1 MNRPASADGRKT
13 IMTITPSSSTARPT
27 ALRRAAVLLSCMG
40 LLASL
45 TACSTPWG
53 GTDVGDTQASGARIA
68 PSMDALFDQY
78 LAKDTLSQFE
88 RDVLQRAKKTGRI
101 SAEDYET
108 AHDKQAACMAEN
120 GWREQ
125 TRKLSNGLY
134 QTTGVTPVP
143 STDAEVNKYMETSNT
158 CSEGVSKV
166 IESIYQLQQGNPGLL
181 ADPYE
186 TAVECLK
193 KGNLVDKAYTGRKLE
208 NALSKDGTSKGLTFD
223 ASSDAAQSCFAGAGL
238 AVNIG

>member
-1 MNRPASADGRKT
+1 
-13 IMTITPSSSTARPT
+13 MTTTPSSTARHG
-27 ALRRAAVLLSCMG
+27 ALRGTTALLSCMG
-40 LLASL
+40 LLVSL
-45 TACSTPWG
+45 TACSTPWSG
-53 GTDVGDTQASGARIA
+53 NDTGDDQSLGAKIA
-68 PSMDALFDQY
+68 PSMSALFDQY

-88 RDVLQRAKKTGRI
+88 RDVLQRAKKTGKI

-108 AHDKQAACMAEN
+108 AHDKQTACMAEN
-120 GWREQ
+120 GWQEQ

-143 STDAEVNKYMETSNT
+143 STDAEVNKYMEASNT
-158 CSEGVSKV
+158 CSEGTTKI
-166 IESIYQLQQGNPGLL
+166 IESLYQLQQGNPGLL

-193 KGNLVDKAYTGRKLE
+193 KSSLVDDAYTGRKLE
-208 NALSKDGTSKGLTFD
+208 NALNGAGTGKGLPFD
-223 ASSDAAQSCFAGAGL
+223 STSDAAQSCFAGAGL

>member
-1 MNRPASADGRKT
+1 MRTTSVLRLAAAAALAAA
-13 IMTITPSSSTARPT
+13 MTVP
-27 ALRRAAVLLSCMG
+27 LS
-40 LLASL
+40 
-45 TACSTPWG
+45 ACSTSWSRDTADDAQTS
-53 GTDVGDTQASGARIA
+53 GTRIA
-68 PSMDALFDQY
+68 PSMSALFDQY

-88 RDVLQRAKKTGRI
+88 RDVLQRAKKTGKI

-120 GWREQ
+120 GWQEQ

-143 STDAEVNKYMETSNT
+143 STDAEVNKYMETSST

-166 IESIYQLQQGNPGLL
+166 IESLYQLQQGNPGLL

-193 KGNLVDKAYTGRKLE
+193 KGGLVDDSYTGRKLE
-208 NALSKDGTSKGLTFD
+208 NALNGDGTSKGLPFD

-238 AVNIG
+238 AVNVG

>member
-1 MNRPASADGRKT
+1 MEGET
-13 IMTITPSSSTARPT
+13 TMTTSTSSILRQET
-27 ALRRAAVLLSCMG
+27 LRRAAALLSCMG
-40 LLASL
+40 LLVSL
-45 TACSTPWG
+45 TACSTPWSRDTADDAQTS
-53 GTDVGDTQASGARIA
+53 GTRIA
-68 PSMDALFDQY
+68 PSMSALFDQY

-88 RDVLQRAKKTGRI
+88 RDVLQRAKKTGKI

-120 GWREQ
+120 GWQEQ

-143 STDAEVNKYMETSNT
+143 STDAEVNKYMEASNT
-158 CSEGVSKV
+158 CSEGTSKI
-166 IESIYQLQQGNPGLL
+166 IESLYQLQQGNPGLL

-193 KGNLVDKAYTGRKLE
+193 KSSLVDDSYTGRKLE
-208 NALSKDGTSKGLTFD
+208 NALNGDGASKGLPFD
-223 ASSDAAQSCFAGAGL
+223 ASSDTAQSCFTGAGL

>member
-1 MNRPASADGRKT
+1 
-13 IMTITPSSSTARPT
+13 MTIASSPNARHGL
-27 ALRRAAVLLSCMG
+27 LRRTAALLSCMG
-40 LLASL
+40 LLVSL
-45 TACSTPWG
+45 TACSTPWNG
-53 GTDVGDTQASGARIA
+53 NDAGDDQSSGAKIA
-68 PSMDALFDQY
+68 PSMSALFDQY

-101 SAEDYET
+101 SAEDYEA

-120 GWREQ
+120 GWQEQ

-143 STDAEVNKYMETSNT
+143 STDAEVNKYMEASNT
-158 CSEGVSKV
+158 CSKGTSKI
-166 IESIYQLQQGNPGLL
+166 IESLYQLQQGNPGLL

-193 KGNLVDKAYTGRKLE
+193 KSNLVDDAYTGRKLQ
-208 NALSKDGTSKGLTFD
+208 NALNGDGTSKGLPFD
-223 ASSDAAQSCFAGAGL
+223 ASSDAAQSCLTGAGL

>member
-1 MNRPASADGRKT
+1 
-13 IMTITPSSSTARPT
+13 
-27 ALRRAAVLLSCMG
+27 
-40 LLASL
+40 
-45 TACSTPWG
+45 
-53 GTDVGDTQASGARIA
+53 
-68 PSMDALFDQY
+68 MDALFDQY